1 MTNQALNDRAN
12 YLVLYSL
19 MVLPLISICD
29 EVTFDKLW
37 EQLISEKQT
46 YNSATFDGILKM
58 VQDRF
63 QCLGLTC
70 SLVGRSSLNQGTTWP
85 ECNDNVA
92 SNPLELAGYT
102 PATDESLGVSFLS
115 ICSRFSVF
123 LLPLF
128 I

>member
-1 MTNQALNDRAN
+1 MANQALNDRAN

-37 EQLISEKQT
+37 EQLISEKRT
-46 YNSATFDGILKM
+46 YTPAAFAEILKM

-63 QCLGLTC
+63 ECLGVTC
-70 SLVGRSSLNQGTTWP
+70 SLVGRSSLNQGSTWP
-85 ECNDNVA
+85 ECNDNAV
-92 SNPLELAGYT
+92 SNRLELAGYT
-102 PATDESLGVSFLS
+102 PATDDSLSVRVFLL
-115 ICSRFSVF
+115 CSRF
-123 LLPLF
+123 LLYF